1 MPYWYIFRSDALLLT
16 ADDSLPHAD
25 RIPVT
30 PATGSMALPLPS
42 IDGRKAFAVRV
53 ADDSQPLPGMRYV
66 GLRQTFDLLSRPHYV
81 MAGKAR
87 ELLHWDAQSRYC
99 GICGAPMTQ
108 HTDISKRCTACGHEV
123 WPAVSP
129 AIIVAVT
136 RDDDWLLMVQ
146 SHNFKADYMGLV
158 AGFVETGETLEECV
172 RREVMEE
179 TGISITDITYF
190 GSQAW
195 PYPSGLMVG
204 FKARY
209 AGGDFVL
216 QTSELRKGGWFHR
229 DAMPAI
235 PGKVSLARRLIDDFL
250 ENKP

>member
-16 ADDSLPHAD
+16 ADDSLPHAE

-172 RREVMEE
+172 RREVM
-179 TGISITDITYF
+179 
-190 GSQAW
+190 
-195 PYPSGLMVG
+195 
-204 FKARY
+204 
-209 AGGDFVL
+209 
-216 QTSELRKGGWFHR
+216 
-229 DAMPAI
+229 
-235 PGKVSLARRLIDDFL
+235 
-250 ENKP
+250 